1 MDAGQRTE
9 LIKSGVRSARSMIV
23 IVIVIVTAIVILF
36 SRQLAICHVQHA
48 LPVITPATLL
58 LSPVFRNI

>member
-1 MDAGQRTE
+1 
-9 LIKSGVRSARSMIV
+9 MIV